1 MPRPKVPKCFS
12 QANSLC
18 ASVVKSTFSMK
29 TFIKGP
35 TLSNVGSTLQFSM
48 EVSTFEFSIES
59 DDDDPRFGGFVRDNS
74 SDNLS
79 TTKSLKWNV
88 MTLIRRGQNFSFFAA
103 LYCTYLDLNALFAL
117 QRKEGGLFCSTLL
130 HLP

>member
-1 MPRPKVPKCFS
+1 MVLFAHLNIVMPRPNVPKCFS

-35 TLSNVGSTLQFSM
+35 TLSNVGSTLKFSM

-59 DDDDPRFGGFVRDNS
+59 DDDDSRFGGFVRDNS

-88 MTLIRRGQNFSFFAA
+88 MTVVYF
-103 LYCTYLDLNALFAL
+103 D
-117 QRKEGGLFCSTLL
+117 QRTKIIKTMKNIQKS
-130 HLP
+130 